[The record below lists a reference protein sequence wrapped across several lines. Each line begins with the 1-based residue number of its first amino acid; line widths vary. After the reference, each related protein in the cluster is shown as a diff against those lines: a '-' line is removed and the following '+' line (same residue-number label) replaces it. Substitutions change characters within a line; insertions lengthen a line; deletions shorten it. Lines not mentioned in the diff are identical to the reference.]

1 MQSLASNTNSVWLS
15 VDYRLSPEFKFP
27 IGLNDCKYVLD
38 YVFKNKNEFSTDK
51 AKLGVSGDSSGGH
64 YAALLTN
71 QFHSIIDYQ
80 ILIYPCVHLGK
91 KYDSQHEFVKDCYI
105 IVPEVIEFF
114 LRNLLDESVLTNN
127 LALLESEF
135 ISPIQK
141 ESFESLPKTLLIAAE
156 LDPLVDH
163 AGKYHEKLKQFNVES
178 ELHIIKGKK
187 KI

>member
-1 MQSLASNTNSVWLS
+1 MP
-15 VDYRLSPEFKFP
+15 D
-27 IGLNDCKYVLD
+27 
-38 YVFKNKNEFSTDK
+38 
-51 AKLGVSGDSSGGH
+51 
-64 YAALLTN
+64 
-71 QFHSIIDYQ
+71 
-80 ILIYPCVHLGK
+80 
-91 KYDSQHEFVKDCYI
+91 
-105 IVPEVIEFF
+105 VIEFF

-163 AGKYHEKLKQFNVES
+163 AGKYHEKLQQFDVES
-178 ELHIIKGKK
+178 ELHIIKGKS